1 MKKQQTFKLYDILN
15 LYIELYGFVDPR
27 TKEVKVEGLISQ
39 NLSHNLKYHIKS
51 CAKKIQE
58 EKLLIDEINDE
69 LIKKY
74 GDEDKYGNVGLNI
87 FLDDKD
93 EQGQNKINPNYLSYQ
108 EEYQKFINENE
119 KEIEFIELT
128 LDDLK
133 DIKTKD
139 NYRLID
145 EHFVIKEPTE

>member
-1 MKKQQTFKLYDILN
+1 MKKQTFKLYDILN

-27 TKEVKVEGLISQ
+27 TKEIKVEGLINQ
-39 NLSHNLKYHIKS
+39 NINHNLKYRLKS
-51 CAKKIQE
+51 LAKNISE
-58 EKLLIDEINDE
+58 EKTIIDDINNE
-69 LIKKY
+69 LIQKY
-74 GDEDKYGNVGLNI
+74 GNEDKYGNIGLNI
-87 FLDDKD
+87 FLDEAD

-108 EEYQKFINENE
+108 EEYNKFLDENE

-128 LDDLK
+128 LNDLK

-145 EHFVIKEPTE
+145 EYFIIKEPTE